1 MAQAS
6 NTQEVLSNTA
16 PAGASGLDC
25 TWLSEWNLSTGG
37 TFYDRFQLTNNP
49 SPLQTGDRYRIAA
62 GSIVKTEPGFKRGNA
77 AARPASPIRGQVFQ
91 YSANAS
97 SLSNHYDEDGT
108 TATTTASSGEIFIWN
123 GSRWIK
129 APDNMAFSYQ
139 TEAQAVR
146 ALTARVAGGLWYQ
159 CHTGDPGV
167 NGTANV
173 LTGLNRMNIPQ
184 NQWNVVTS

>member
-16 PAGASGLDC
+16 PAGAVNADC
-25 TWLSEWNLSTGG
+25 TWLSEWTQATGG
-37 TFYDRFQLTNNP
+37 TALDRFPLINNP
-49 SPLQTGDRYRIAA
+49 SPLQLGDRYRIAV

-77 AARPASPIRGQVFQ
+77 GARPASPIRGQVFQ

-97 SLSNHYDEDGT
+97 SLTNHYEEDGT
-108 TATTTASSGEIFIWN
+108 TAETTASANDIFIWN

-129 APDNMAFSYQ
+129 SPSNMAISYQ

-159 CHTGDPGV
+159 CHSDDPGV
-167 NGTANV
+167 NFTANV
-173 LTGLNRMNIPQ
+173 ISGLNRMNVPQ
-184 NQWNVVTS
+184 AGWSVVAS